1 MIIYFTPG
9 SCSLQD
15 LIKRDNFE
23 FTPDQ
28 AVYIFSV
35 LLDFMLLMKSI
46 GICHS
51 DIKLENTQL
60 VKTYAEPNAYI
71 LKIIDFGSATYGN
84 TSEYTACTKYYFNSP
99 HRKYDKFQEVEFRNI
114 EEKYR
119 NEFY

>member
-9 SCSLQD
+9 SCSLKD
-15 LIKRDNFE
+15 LIEKKNFE

-71 LKIIDFGSATYGN
+71 LKIIDFGSATYDN
-84 TSEYTACTKYYFNSP
+84 TLEYTPRTKQYFNSP
-99 HRKYDKFQEVEFRNI
+99 HRKYDEVQEVKFINI